1 METEIIK
8 VRKKYQ
14 ITLPAAVREA
24 AGVYE
29 GDFLTA
35 QVQEDGSILLRPA
48 ELVEA
53 DGASADKM
61 SGDEAFFYTP
71 EWQAV
76 EQEADEDLAT
86 GRYDDFETM
95 VDLIADLESAE
106 ESRRTAR
113 HRDANTSH
121 QTLQARV
128 PQTAE
133 THSREGQT
141 HSCFA

>member
-1 METEIIK
+1 MSNWRVESGEWRMEMETEIIK

-53 DGASADKM
+53 D
-61 SGDEAFFYTP
+61 EAFFYTP
-71 EWQAV
+71 EWQAA

-106 ESRRTAR
+106 DESSNSEA
-113 HRDANTSH
+113 
-121 QTLQARV
+121 
-128 PQTAE
+128 
-133 THSREGQT
+133 
-141 HSCFA
+141 